1 MFKLRDLMQSKLAT
15 SDMAAIN
22 DANETNSFYD
32 AIADHYHLFF
42 RDWQA
47 VMQREGSALRR
58 VFRAANAGEIG
69 KVLDASCGTGT
80 QAISLAALGYEV
92 TAADASQAMLQKAQ
106 ANAKAQNVADDMTF
120 INVDFLGLRK
130 ALTGH
135 YDAVV
140 SKGNALP
147 HLLTDDELRAA
158 LQNFYDLLRAGG
170 LVAIGIQDFDLMLE
184 DRPRFVPR
192 QVHLDDPE
200 RDVILFDI
208 YEWEDTEPVRVKL
221 NTFIVSGKEDAYTAN
236 RFGVTY
242 RALRRAELEAM
253 LAAVGFTQIKVESQT
268 WELLFTAQKPA

>member
-58 VFRAANAGEIG
+58 VFRAANSGEIS

-130 ALTGH
+130 ALTGN

-170 LVAIGIQDFDLMLE
+170 VVAIGIQDFDLMLE

-192 QVHLDDPE
+192 QVHLDDPA

-221 NTFIVSGKEDAYTAN
+221 NTFIVSGKDDAYTAN